1 MEQEQYEYTPT
12 AFDVETQ
19 SRNIQIL
26 KTIIPYMDAT
36 RQKSFA
42 LMVKFLELRNVASMF
57 GEQPVSLS
65 MCSTDDPSEKR
76 MQLLN
81 DIKKF
86 CTPAEQDSIDMMM
99 TAFQMFSSYDTIF
112 HTAPT
117 TVD

>member
-12 AFDVETQ
+12 TFDIETQ
-19 SRNIQIL
+19 SKNIQIL
-26 KTIIPYMDAT
+26 KTVIPYMDGS
-36 RQKSFA
+36 RQRTFA
-42 LMVKFLELRNVASMF
+42 LMVKFLELRNVASLF
-57 GEQPVSLS
+57 NAEPVSLS

-76 MQLLN
+76 IQLLN

-112 HTAPT
+112 HAPAAE
-117 TVD
+117 